1 MKKDKDMNIKKSK
14 IALLIGASLFLT
26 MPLSSTFADQKQHQ
40 THEMQ
45 MGNTMQNIK
54 DELRGYVKAVKSDDT
69 QTMQQHVD
77 SLLKLTTMPA
87 MDHSAMNH
95 SQMPMDHTGMTDEAI
110 AAMGH
115 SKMGHATMDHSN
127 MPMDHTGM
135 TDEAIAAMDHSNM
148 PMDHTGMTDE
158 AIAAMDHSNMP
169 MDHTGMTD
177 EAIAAMDHSNMPM
190 DHTGMT
196 DEAIATMDHSTMKM
210 GHSDMKMDHA
220 NMGHDM
226 SNMKGMSAEQHQHM
240 MYMQEMTQFHD
251 LFKSLDKVT
260 DKAEISA
267 TLGKI
272 KEQIKNSKG

>member
-158 AIAAMDHSNMP
+158 AIA
-169 MDHTGMTD
+169 
-177 EAIAAMDHSNMPM
+177 
-190 DHTGMT
+190 
-196 DEAIATMDHSTMKM
+196 TMDHSTMKM